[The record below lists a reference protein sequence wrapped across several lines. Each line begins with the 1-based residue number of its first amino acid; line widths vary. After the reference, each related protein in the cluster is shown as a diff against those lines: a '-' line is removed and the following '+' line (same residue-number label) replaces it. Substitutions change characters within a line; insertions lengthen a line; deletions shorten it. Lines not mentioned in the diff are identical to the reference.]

1 MMIPSHPLATELVAR
16 TKARGFNLVGFV
28 SAPAFDADQPRERQ
42 AVTFDAGCGSIFL
55 LGNGGDGLWRM
66 MRKVG
71 AIEPEVQP
79 RPDYHPTNTYTAVVV
94 ADQVAWLA
102 DHEVHGR
109 ATFPDDSPSLD
120 FLRLAGLA
128 GWGTVSP
135 VIGLLLHEKFGP
147 WVGLRA
153 AILLRGEPFGAIEP
167 PLRAAKFEPCSGC
180 DQPCVRACP
189 VGVFDGRGGIDLETC
204 ANHRH
209 PGNCATGCD
218 ARRACP
224 VGSEHRY
231 GADEERFRHA
241 YSLYT
246 MRRHFGLHA

>member
-1 MMIPSHPLATELVAR
+1 MIPSHTLAAELVAR
-16 TKARGFNLVGFV
+16 VRARGFNLVGFV
-28 SAPAFDADQPRERQ
+28 SARAFDAGQPGERRSGTL
-42 AVTFDAGCGSIFL
+42 APGCGSIFL
-55 LGNGGDGLWRM
+55 LGNGGDGLWRKM
-66 MRKVG
+66 HQVG
-71 AIEPEVQP
+71 AIEPELQP
-79 RPDYHPTNTYTAVVV
+79 RADYHPTNTYTAAVI
-94 ADQVAWLA
+94 ADEVDWLA
-102 DHEVHGR
+102 DHDVHAC
-109 ATFPDDSPSLD
+109 ATFPDDSPALD
-120 FLRLAGLA
+120 FLRLATLA

-135 VIGLLLHEKFGP
+135 VIGLLLHEEFGP

-167 PLRAAKFEPCSGC
+167 RPRDPKFEPCSGC
-180 DQPCVRACP
+180 AQPCVRACP

-231 GADEERFRHA
+231 GFDEERFRHA

-246 MRRHFGLHA
+246 MRRHFGLQ